1 MKILQLSDLHL
12 GKRLKEYS
20 LIEDQRYVL
29 NQAVDLIDKERL
41 DAMLLCGDIYDST
54 VPSAEATALFDEFLT
69 AVHQKRLPIFI
80 ISGNHDSAD
89 KLHFGSAIFKDEGI
103 HVITR
108 VQDAL
113 SPMDFKG
120 IEIYCLP
127 FIRPADV
134 NYAFG
139 TDAKSYSDAIK
150 EVLTRMGIDKTKT
163 NLLLAHQTVLPDKG
177 PLLLGGSEEVLGDED
192 GAAVGDVSA
201 VPSSL
206 FKDFD
211 YVALGHIH
219 KAQAV
224 ARNAR
229 YAGSILKYHK
239 DEANNP
245 KSFTLLEVSPK
256 SVVVTPIPIHPLHDV
271 VHVSGSLEEILG
283 MDADKSAYLFA
294 SLTDKTLLDD
304 PMAKLK
310 IKYPYAAWVDYVA
323 KEIATPEL
331 PTIDVEHVSK
341 EKLFS
346 DFYLSQNQEPLSETQ
361 LGIVRSLLSDSEDKK
376 AL

>member
-29 NQAVDLIDKERL
+29 NQAVDLIDKEGL
-41 DAMLLCGDIYDST
+41 DAMFLCGDIYDST

-69 AVHQKRLPIFI
+69 KVHAKHLPIFI

-89 KLHFGSAIFKDEGI
+89 KLHFGSAIFKEEGI

-113 SPMDFKG
+113 TPIAFKG
-120 IEIYCLP
+120 INIYCLP

-139 TDAKSYSDAIK
+139 SDVKSYSEAVQDVLKRMAIDPK
-150 EVLTRMGIDKTKT
+150 ET

-177 PLLLGGSEEVLGDED
+177 PLLLGGSEEVLSAED
-192 GAAVGDVSA
+192 GSVVGDVSA
-201 VPSSL
+201 VSASL

-219 KAQAV
+219 KPQAV
-224 ARNAR
+224 AKNAR

-256 SVVVTPIPIHPLHDV
+256 HVVVTPLPIHPLHDV
-271 VHVSGSLEEILG
+271 IRLEGSLDEILS
-283 MDADKSAYLFA
+283 MDVDKNAYLFA

-310 IKYPYAAWVDYVA
+310 SKYPYAAWVDYLSNDVA
-323 KEIATPEL
+323 SPDMHI
-331 PTIDVEHVSK
+331 IDVEHVSK
-341 EKLFS
+341 EKLFR
-346 DFYLSQNQEPLSETQ
+346 DFYLSQNGVALTSEQET
-361 LGIVRSLLSDSEDKK
+361 VVHSLLNDEEDKK

>member
-29 NQAVDLIDKERL
+29 NQAVDLIDKEPL
-41 DAMLLCGDIYDST
+41 DAMFLCGDIYDST

-69 AVHQKRLPIFI
+69 SVHQKHLPIFI

-103 HVITR
+103 HVVTKVEDVLTPIE
-108 VQDAL
+108 L
-113 SPMDFKG
+113 NG
-120 IEIYCLP
+120 IRIYCLP

-134 NYAFG
+134 NYAFA
-139 TDAKSYSDAIK
+139 TDTKSYSDAIK
-150 EVLTRMGIDKTKT
+150 EVLTRMGVDKTKT

-224 ARNAR
+224 ATNAR

-245 KSFTLLEVSPK
+245 KSFTLLDVTPK
-256 SVVVTPIPIHPLHDV
+256 KVVVTPLPIKPWHDV
-271 VHVSGSLEEILG
+271 IRLQGTLEQIMA
-283 MDADKSAYLFA
+283 MDADTNAYVFA
-294 SLTDKTLLDD
+294 SLLDKTLLDD

-310 IKYPYAAWVDYVA
+310 SKYPYAAWVDYLSNDVVSPDMH
-323 KEIATPEL
+323 I
-331 PTIDVEHVSK
+331 IDVEHVSK
-341 EKLFS
+341 EKLFR
-346 DFYLSQNQEPLSETQ
+346 DFYEAQNGQALSESQ
-361 LGIVRSLLSDSEDKK
+361 SEIIHSLLTEEKEDH
-376 AL
+376 